1 MISPLTPLDFLARSV
16 HVWRDLIAVVEG
28 DRRFTYAEFGARVER
43 QAAALL
49 GLGVQAGDRVAG
61 LAPNGAMALEAHF
74 APMRIGA
81 ILVMLNTRLAAAELE
96 WILHHCGAK
105 VLLADP
111 QLKPLIAHA
120 GVPHV
125 IEDYEGFLVEQ
136 PSRLPCPHSW
146 GHVPVADENACIAI
160 NYPSGTTGHRGGAD
174 RLVPPAPGALQVSQA
189 RRVRPTAAH
198 RHRQDPQERV
208 ARQGKGKLM
217 NIQISREGP
226 IAIVTLNR
234 PERRNALSLE
244 LMLDLIAAVEE
255 IGRNREIRAVILAA
269 GGKIFCSGH
278 DLGQMAGR
286 DLNEY
291 RQIFDVCTCLMR
303 KLQSI
308 PQPVIAEVQ
317 GIATA
322 AGCQLVATCD
332 LAIAAEEAAFATPG
346 VKIGLFCTTPMVALT
361 RAIGRKRAMQMLL
374 TGEMVPA
381 RAAAEW
387 GLINQAVPAADLPS
401 ATRRLAEQVA
411 AASSLVVAIGK
422 QAFYTQIDLDQ
433 QKAYA
438 YAKEVMSMNALA
450 ADAQEGI
457 GAFLGKRAPCWSG
470 R

>member
-1 MISPLTPLDFLARSV
+1 MN
-16 HVWRDLIAVVEG
+16 VEI
-28 DRRFTYAEFGARVER
+28 T
-43 QAAALL
+43 
-49 GLGVQAGDRVAG
+49 
-61 LAPNGAMALEAHF
+61 
-74 APMRIGA
+74 
-81 ILVMLNTRLAAAELE
+81 
-96 WILHHCGAK
+96 
-105 VLLADP
+105 
-111 QLKPLIAHA
+111 
-120 GVPHV
+120 
-125 IEDYEGFLVEQ
+125 
-136 PSRLPCPHSW
+136 
-146 GHVPVADENACIAI
+146 
-160 NYPSGTTGHRGGAD
+160 
-174 RLVPPAPGALQVSQA
+174 
-189 RRVRPTAAH
+189 
-198 RHRQDPQERV
+198 
-208 ARQGKGKLM
+208 
-217 NIQISREGP
+217 REGP

-244 LMLDLIAAVEE
+244 MMLDLIAALEE

-269 GGKIFCSGH
+269 SGKVFCSGH
-278 DLGQMAGR
+278 DLAQMSGR
-286 DLNEY
+286 DINEY
-291 RQIFDVCTCLMR
+291 RRIFDVCTRLME

-387 GLINQAVPAADLPS
+387 GLINQAVPAAELQS
-401 ATRRLAEQVA
+401 ATRGLAEKVA

-433 QKAYA
+433 PKAYA
-438 YAKEVMSMNALA
+438 YAREVMSMNALA

-470 R
+470 K